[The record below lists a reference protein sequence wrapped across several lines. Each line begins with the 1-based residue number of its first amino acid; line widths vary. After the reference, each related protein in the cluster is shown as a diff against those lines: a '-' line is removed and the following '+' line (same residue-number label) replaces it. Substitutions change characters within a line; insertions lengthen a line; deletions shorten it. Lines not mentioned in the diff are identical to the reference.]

1 MHLLAHP
8 SAFVGSVGPPEP
20 PMQAWNNTPPGFNL
34 RHPVVLTNCTRI
46 LACAIR
52 RPSSLLGRSDPV
64 LNQSCICLL
73 VHPSRFSH
81 GRARQAARY
90 APNVHKLLFHV
101 CWRSCVTARRRCA
114 AASTRAD
121 LHARDAGL
129 RCDAGVCSFGLR
141 QGWHLLT
148 SFHGSRCACALRLCQ
163 MRCEM

>member
-1 MHLLAHP
+1 M
-8 SAFVGSVGPPEP
+8 
-20 PMQAWNNTPPGFNL
+20 
-34 RHPVVLTNCTRI
+34 HPVNAIRTLADSRPPPCWSHSPRLSLLVLANCTRI

-73 VHPSRFSH
+73 VHPSRFFDRRRPRPPGMAQTCTNCH
-81 GRARQAARY
+81 CMC
-90 APNVHKLLFHV
+90 
-101 CWRSCVTARRRCA
+101 CWRSCVAARRRCA
-114 AASTRAD
+114 VASTRAD

-129 RCDAGVCSFGLR
+129 RCAAGVRSCGLR

-148 SFHGSRCACALRLCQ
+148 SFHGSRCVRALRLCQ